1 MVPQADSRQI
11 CLLFL
16 WNRNGTQVL
25 KANSFSITPHSAV
38 LIRGGSLQAVPPG
51 VTVEADSGSPDGN
64 GNRSLFFDTSG
75 PGGPQQGG
83 LTSAITYNVNSKGRS
98 PLTAN
103 SNAIGIAYVVIPIE
117 PGNTTAS
124 RVVVLT
130 SNGNPTINDWE
141 Q

>member
-1 MVPQADSRQI
+1 MSFLSLELKRYPGSVGRQ
-11 CLLFL
+11 LL
-16 WNRNGTQVL
+16 NNAT
-25 KANSFSITPHSAV
+25 FSGSYQ
-38 LIRGGSLQAVPPG
+38 GGSLQAVLPG

-117 PGNTTAS
+117 PGNTTAG

-130 SNGNPTINDWE
+130 SNSNPTINDWE